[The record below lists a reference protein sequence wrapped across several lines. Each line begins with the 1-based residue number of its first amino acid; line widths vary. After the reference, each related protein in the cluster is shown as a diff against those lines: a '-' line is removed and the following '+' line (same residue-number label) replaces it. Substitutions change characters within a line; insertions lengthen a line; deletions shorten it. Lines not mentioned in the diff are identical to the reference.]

1 MEYENKE
8 NIKEAINKIILAPV
22 SDTHIEFCI
31 KTAEKS
37 LGIKKIDL
45 KRKFE
50 PRKFSAGEYCP
61 RFIMKART
69 LHKRTD

>member
-37 LGIKKIDL
+37 LGIKK
-45 KRKFE
+45 
-50 PRKFSAGEYCP
+50 
-61 RFIMKART
+61 
-69 LHKRTD
+69 